1 MSRRKPNVS
10 ILNHLPHK
18 IRKAIILIRDL
29 LIEKYHPDM
38 LILFGSYADRVAW
51 HRQSDIDML
60 IVAETDDRPL
70 LELGIKKYILDNVP
84 KQTVATIFSP
94 IVETPERLN
103 EQLAIGQYFFKEIV
117 QKGKILYDTGRFS
130 LAEMRVLTNK
140 EYKELV
146 SDDFNYWR
154 ERAED
159 FIEDYNNNVPAKKYR
174 NAAFH
179 LHQVCE
185 SCYKMIELVYTR
197 YGSKTHDL
205 NELLDICSPHVNELN
220 DIFKSDSE
228 FEQRAYSRLRHAY
241 LGARYDQKYEIEK
254 YDLDYLGERV
264 KLFLELAIKKCRE
277 QLSKL
282 PDDDELR
289 IKNIKIE

>member
-38 LILFGSYADRVAW
+38 LILFGSYADRIAW

-70 LELGIKKYILDNVP
+70 LELEIKQYILVNVP
-84 KQTVATIFSP
+84 KHTVATIFSP
-94 IVETPERLN
+94 IVEIPERLN
-103 EQLAIGQYFFKEIV
+103 EQLEIGQYFFKELV
-117 QKGKILYDTGRFS
+117 EKGKILYDTGRFS
-130 LAEMRVLTNK
+130 LAEMRVLTNR
-140 EYKELV
+140 EYKQLV
-146 SDDFNYWR
+146 TNDFNYWLTQ
-154 ERAED
+154 AKD
-159 FIEDYNNNVPAKKYR
+159 FLRSHQHDINDESYR
-174 NAAFH
+174 SAAFH

-185 SCYKMIELVYTR
+185 SNYKMIELVYTR
-197 YGSKTHDL
+197 YASKTHDL
-205 NELLDICSPHVNELN
+205 NELFDICLPHIPDLNNLFPMDNE
-220 DIFKSDSE
+220 FKERS
-228 FEQRAYSRLRHAY
+228 YSRLRHAY
-241 LGARYDQKYEIEK
+241 IGARYDPKYEIEK
-254 YDLDYLGERV
+254 DELYYLGERV
-264 KLFLELAIKKCRE
+264 KLFLELAIQKCQE

-289 IKNIKIE
+289 IKEI